1 MFTVQLN
8 CTLSFYFEYTV
19 CCQNLNISCIYNKG
33 CASKQEWPYESFIKM
48 HVYDLTSSTTIHLC
62 CFSIFRD
69 EVVVHSLLKLKM
81 DEGEK

>member
-48 HVYDLTSSTTIHLC
+48 HVYDFTSTAAIHLG
-62 CFSIFRD
+62 CFSIFWEKD
-69 EVVVHSLLKLKM
+69 IIQSQLKLIM
-81 DEGEK
+81 DDGEL

>member
-33 CASKQEWPYESFIKM
+33 CASKQEWPYESFIEM
-48 HVYDLTSSTTIHLC
+48 HVYDSTETLKPR
-62 CFSIFRD
+62 CFSMFRNAF
-69 EVVVHSLLKLKM
+69 VILF
-81 DEGEK
+81 